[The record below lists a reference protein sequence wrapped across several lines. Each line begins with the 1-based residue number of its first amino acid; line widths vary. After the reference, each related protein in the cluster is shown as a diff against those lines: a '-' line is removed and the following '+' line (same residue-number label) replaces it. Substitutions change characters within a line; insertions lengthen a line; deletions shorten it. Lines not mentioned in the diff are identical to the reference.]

1 MFTDNLKTAVIISI
15 VSAILAVVTYQVDD
29 LISMSF
35 MVFTSL
41 VVLFIITPNVMMRI
55 DEHIR

>member
-29 LISMSF
+29 LIAMSF